1 MITWIQNKFQRHH
14 KWIFGLLL
22 TVIVVAFVLTIGPQS
37 YFGSGGTR
45 PVKARKFFNFDL
57 VSQKDINS
65 ISRAA
70 QVSFWI
76 NVGIRLRG
84 RDQLESFGFQRI
96 AYLALADQLGVP
108 EPNEEQFQDYIATR
122 RIFQD
127 TAGNFNPNI
136 FIEFRDRID
145 NDPDLSQAV
154 VSQVLADNFRID
166 KVRYALAGPGHVL
179 PFEAAKE
186 LAWDNTQW
194 TIETTTLVYS
204 EFQPNIVPDE
214 TALEEFYES
223 NKFRFEESEKISL
236 TILYFNS
243 DNYTDQVS
251 IPDNEDLET
260 YLSSN
265 QNRFPNA
272 RDLLTAGEPIEDVL
286 PLVRDIVAKAWKIQ
300 KARRLSEEAAD
311 EFTVALFRRKIPQY
325 SEEFNA
331 LLDATGAAKNRI
343 SPYYK
348 DNLPADTGI
357 PRQALTKAFSLN
369 TKRYFSDVVPT
380 NNGAA
385 VLIYEG
391 KIQAHVPPFAEVIG
405 QVINEYREIFRRKR
419 FVAKGVQL
427 KENIEAS
434 MQKGLSYFE
443 ASENEGFT
451 PVSHGL
457 FLTKSPPDELPPSLF
472 SQAVILE
479 PGNLSPMILQE
490 DSGTI
495 IYLKAKT
502 NPQYAIDSSE
512 ISTKTA
518 SLATSLSNR
527 SSISIIREITNRELA
542 KSAN

>member
-1 MITWIQNKFQRHH
+1 MITWIQTKFQKHH

-22 TVIVVAFVLTIGPQS
+22 AVIVVAFVLTIGPQS
-37 YFGSGGTR
+37 YFGSGGTQN
-45 PVKARKFFNFDL
+45 VKPRNFFNLDL
-57 VSQKDINS
+57 NSQKDINS

-96 AYLALADQLGVP
+96 AYLDLADQLGVP

-127 TAGNFNPNI
+127 TAGNFNSQI
-136 FIEFRDRID
+136 FIEFRDRLD

-154 VSQVLADNFRID
+154 VSQVIADNFRID

-204 EFQPNIVPDE
+204 EFRPNIVPDE

-236 TILYFNS
+236 TILDFNS
-243 DNYTDQVS
+243 DKYTDQVT
-251 IPDNEDLET
+251 IPDDEDLET
-260 YLSSN
+260 YLNSN

-272 RDLLTAGEPIEDVL
+272 RDLLTAGESVEEVL
-286 PLVRDIVAKAWKIQ
+286 PLVRDEVAKAWKNQ
-300 KARRLSEEAAD
+300 KARRLAEEAAD
-311 EFTVALFRRKIPQY
+311 EFTVVLFRQNITQY
-325 SEEFNA
+325 SDKFNA
-331 LLDATGAAKNRI
+331 LLDAVGADKNRI
-343 SPYYK
+343 ALYSQ
-348 DNLPADTGI
+348 DNLPVDTGI
-357 PRQALTKAFSLN
+357 NQRALTNAFNLN
-369 TKRYFSDVVPT
+369 TKRYFSNVVPT
-380 NNGAA
+380 IKGAA
-385 VLIYEG
+385 VLLYEG
-391 KIQAHVPPFAEVIG
+391 KIQAHIPPIAEVLA
-405 QVINEYREIFRRKR
+405 QVKNEYREISRRKR
-419 FVAKGVQL
+419 FAAKGVQL

-434 MQKGLSYFE
+434 MQKGLSFFE

-451 PVSHGL
+451 PVSHDT
-457 FLTKSPPDELPPSLF
+457 FSTKSPPDELPLSLF
-472 SQAVILE
+472 SKAVLLE

-502 NPQYAIDSSE
+502 NPQYAIDSSV
-512 ISTKTA
+512 ISVKTA